1 LTGPAG
7 YTDSHGSSSYLAS
20 DLAINP
26 VSEALSGWELDVVVS
41 GSIGAVESVKVIRSL
56 RRLGGS
62 VTPWLTRGGAEF
74 VTPQSLSWAAARET
88 ITSFS
93 GTASHIAVRH
103 GCIVAPASASLIAK
117 IAHGQTDT
125 PASALVAS
133 YLGNKKPVLLVPNM
147 HNSLYQSPGIQE
159 NLKKI
164 ESYGVKVLGA
174 RTEEGKQKFPLSE
187 TLADVCA
194 HELALQTS
202 GSKGRV
208 LVTMGTTRGYIDD
221 VRYISNYSSGAL
233 GTAISHELYRNGFET
248 IVVCG
253 PCPVRPTVATK
264 VIDIETNA
272 EMEAAI
278 GDSAKLSIDAAVLAA
293 SVLDF
298 IPKVRQ
304 TGKIRSDSDAGLTLE
319 LSPSKKLIKD
329 LKTPIKVGFKLE
341 SGLTEASAEQF
352 AKDYISKYGLSLFV
366 INDLADVSATKHQ
379 AKIFKRNGKECT
391 SVESK
396 GAIAHA
402 ICQHILSNGRD

>member
-1 LTGPAG
+1 MTGPAG
-7 YTDSHGSSSYLAS
+7 YTDSYGSVGHMVS

-41 GSIGAVESVKVIRSL
+41 GSIGAVESVKFIRSI
-56 RRLGGS
+56 RRLGAS
-62 VTPWLTRGGAEF
+62 VVPWLTRGGAEF
-74 VTPQSLSWAAARET
+74 VTPQALSWAAAHET

-133 YLGNKKPVLLVPNM
+133 CLGTKKPVLLVPNM
-147 HNSLYQSPGIQE
+147 HDSLFRSPGIQE
-159 NLKKI
+159 NLKRI
-164 ESYGVKVLGA
+164 TSFGVKVLGA
-174 RTEEGKQKFPLSE
+174 RTEEGKQKFPHSD
-187 TLADVCA
+187 TLADICA
-194 HELALQTS
+194 YELAVHAT

-221 VRYISNYSSGAL
+221 VRYVSNYSSGAL

-253 PCPVRPTVATK
+253 PCPVRPSVATK

-278 GDSAKLSIDAAVLAA
+278 SDSEMMSIDAAVLAA

-298 IPKVRQ
+298 IPKTRQ
-304 TGKIRSDSDAGLTLE
+304 TGKIRSDSDTGLTLE

-329 LKTPIKVGFKLE
+329 VKTAIKVGFKLE
-341 SGLTEASAEQF
+341 SGLNEASAEQF

-366 INDLADVSATKHQ
+366 INDLADVSATKHR
-379 AKIFKRNGKECT
+379 ARIYKHNGKECT

-402 ICQHILSNGRD
+402 ICQHILSSGRD

>member
-1 LTGPAG
+1 MTGSAG
-7 YTDSHGSSSYLAS
+7 YSSHKTSDIAS

-41 GSIGAVESVKVIRSL
+41 GSIGAVESVKFIRSL
-56 RRLGGS
+56 RRLGS
-62 VTPWLTRGGAEF
+62 KVTPWLTRGGAEF
-74 VTPQSLSWAAARET
+74 ITSQALAWAAAQDT

-103 GCIVAPASASLIAK
+103 SCIVAPASASLIAK

-133 YLGNKKPVLLVPNM
+133 YLGLKKPVLLLPNM
-147 HNSLYQSPGIQE
+147 HDSLYLSPGIQE

-164 ESYGVKVLGA
+164 ASYGVKILSA
-174 RTEEGKQKFPLSE
+174 RTEEGKQKFPA
-187 TLADVCA
+187 ADTFADLCA
-194 HELALQTS
+194 HELAIHKS
-202 GSKGRV
+202 GPKGRV

-253 PCPVRPTVATK
+253 PCLVKPTVASK
-264 VIDIETNA
+264 IIDIETNA
-272 EMEAAI
+272 DMESAI
-278 GDSAKLSIDAAVLAA
+278 KDSEKQDFDAAVLAA

-298 IPKVRQ
+298 IPKSRQ
-304 TGKIRSDSDAGLTLE
+304 SGKIRSDSDAGLTLE

-329 LKTPIKVGFKLE
+329 IKSKIKVGFKLE
-341 SGLTEASAEQF
+341 SGLTPAGAEQF
-352 AKDYISKYGLSLFV
+352 ARDYISKYSLSLFV

-379 AKIFKRNGKECT
+379 AKIFSSSGKEFRT
-391 SVESK
+391 VETK
-396 GAIAHA
+396 GGVARA
-402 ICQHILSNGRD
+402 ICQHILSHGRD